1 MSQQNERQRTFL
13 IGLETRGQSAEW
25 TAAESLD
32 ELARLVD
39 TAGGIV
45 VGRTFQTRDKP
56 DGATYIGRGKAE
68 EMVSTV
74 QDKGIDLIVFDG
86 ELSPVQQRNLEDI
99 IQCAVI
105 DRTTVILDIFALR
118 ARTREAKLQVELAQ
132 LNYMLPRMTG
142 KGAELSRLGGGIGT
156 RGPGETKLEVDRRKI
171 RDRIAAVKKE
181 LTEAQAHRARMRRNR
196 ANQPLPV
203 VALTGYTNA
212 GKSTLHRALAGS
224 EVLAEDRLFAT
235 LDATTRRVEPPLG
248 EPYLLVDT
256 VGFIH
261 KLPTFLVA
269 AFRSTLE
276 EVKEADL
283 LLHVVD
289 ASHPKRGEQMQTVQA
304 VLDEMEAGD
313 KPVLFVYNKSDLA
326 NAADDILH
334 ASHTANYVAVSAL
347 TGENIDTLQQAIQQ
361 ALSARR
367 VTVEVTIPFEKTEW
381 VSWVYEHGRIL
392 AQQHRAEGTHIKAE
406 LEKSLANKLSRALS
420 GS

>member
-248 EPYLLVDT
+248 EP
-256 VGFIH
+256 
-261 KLPTFLVA
+261 
-269 AFRSTLE
+269 
-276 EVKEADL
+276 
-283 LLHVVD
+283 
-289 ASHPKRGEQMQTVQA
+289 
-304 VLDEMEAGD
+304 
-313 KPVLFVYNKSDLA
+313 
-326 NAADDILH
+326 
-334 ASHTANYVAVSAL
+334 
-347 TGENIDTLQQAIQQ
+347 
-361 ALSARR
+361 
-367 VTVEVTIPFEKTEW
+367 
-381 VSWVYEHGRIL
+381 
-392 AQQHRAEGTHIKAE
+392 
-406 LEKSLANKLSRALS
+406 
-420 GS
+420 